1 MLCQTIVVE
10 GIQGRDMHISINEM
24 EEDSIYSLIAHA
36 IVACLL
42 VLLFQLN
49 SDS

>member
-1 MLCQTIVVE
+1 MDT
-10 GIQGRDMHISINEM
+10 SINEM

-49 SDS
+49 SYS